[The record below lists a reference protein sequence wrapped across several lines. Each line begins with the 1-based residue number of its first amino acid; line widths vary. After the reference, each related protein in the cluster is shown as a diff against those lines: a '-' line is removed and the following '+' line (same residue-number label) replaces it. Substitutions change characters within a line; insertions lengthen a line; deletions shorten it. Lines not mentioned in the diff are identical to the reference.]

1 MFVCLCVYYGTE
13 SDRADTP
20 HTAPISVSVDHWFF
34 RLGFAATYHCTAET
48 LPADVEIHPIALQ

>member
-13 SDRADTP
+13 SDTP
-20 HTAPISVSVDHWFF
+20 HPLLYLLTIGFSGLALQQRTIS
-34 RLGFAATYHCTAET
+34 LLT